1 MVQSLKHRPSDE
13 QEQSANLTADS
24 DCSLED
30 KLRQAFS
37 PIMDEPIPPRFL
49 ELVEKLADRNK

>member
-1 MVQSLKHRPSDE
+1 M
-13 QEQSANLTADS
+13 ADS
-24 DCSLED
+24 DGSLGD

-49 ELVEKLADRNK
+49 ELVEKLADGKK